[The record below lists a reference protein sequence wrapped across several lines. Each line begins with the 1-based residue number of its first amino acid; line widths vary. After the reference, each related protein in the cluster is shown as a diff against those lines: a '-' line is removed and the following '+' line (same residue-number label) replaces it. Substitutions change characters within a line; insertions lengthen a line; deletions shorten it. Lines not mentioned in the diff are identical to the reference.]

1 MSKQEQVERSEQVNL
16 SHEQKINFIAQEF
29 GQSRSYVDA
38 ISEHLT
44 EKQLTDWADKA
55 AMKAA
60 KSIVILNSL
69 Y

>member
-1 MSKQEQVERSEQVNL
+1 MNL
-16 SHEQKINFIAQEF
+16 SHEQKINFIAQEL
-29 GQSRSYVDA
+29 GQSRSYIDA

>member
-1 MSKQEQVERSEQVNL
+1 MT
-16 SHEQKINFIAQEF
+16 HEQKINFIAQEF

-44 EKQLTDWADKA
+44 EKQLTEWADKA
-55 AMKAA
+55 ARKAA
-60 KSIVILNSL
+60 KSIAILNSL